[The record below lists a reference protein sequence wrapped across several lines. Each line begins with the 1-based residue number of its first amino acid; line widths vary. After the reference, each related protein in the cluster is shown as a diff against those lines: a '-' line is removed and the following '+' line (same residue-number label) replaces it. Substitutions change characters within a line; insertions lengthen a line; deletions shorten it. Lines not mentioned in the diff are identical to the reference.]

1 MSDTVRERP
10 DNSYKCNGIN
20 RIYSLTCWTDA
31 PRSIN
36 SIFGMFALIMIR
48 LVIESIDLL
57 ALQIENSMSNWFY
70 HLCVCVRISLITGLF
85 GVQPVKVSVIWQVC
99 TLSVLSVILSLY
111 SNLSGF
117 DHIRIEIDLDNESR
131 WMNATVGF
139 RLLI

>member
-1 MSDTVRERP
+1 
-10 DNSYKCNGIN
+10 
-20 RIYSLTCWTDA
+20 
-31 PRSIN
+31 
-36 SIFGMFALIMIR
+36 MFALIMIR

-57 ALQIENSMSNWFY
+57 ALQIENSMSNWIY

-117 DHIRIEIDLDNESR
+117 DHIWVGID
-131 WMNATVGF
+131 
-139 RLLI
+139 